1 MWDLNRLTLSRVST
15 DPGLDMTPAWMP
27 NGRQVVYSS
36 QSEGLFRI
44 ARQSV
49 DGTGSIEFLAKT
61 GNPVRLSGVSHDGA
75 RIFLFQGSAV
85 TGVDLMVLD
94 LDKQSVLVPLVQ
106 TQFAEKNAE
115 LSPDGRWLAY
125 EANDTNQFQIY
136 VRPWP
141 DYDRERIQLTTAG
154 GTQPQWSRDGK
165 ELFYVEGTGAVV
177 SVRVGQGTTWSASPG
192 TRTPLAANTY
202 FLGSGGAAT
211 RAYDVTPDGKHF
223 LMVKEA
229 GAGSQPAVATSI
241 VVVRNWIEELKRL
254 APRR

>member
-1 MWDLNRLTLSRVST
+1 
-15 DPGLDMTPAWMP
+15 
-27 NGRQVVYSS
+27 
-36 QSEGLFRI
+36 
-44 ARQSV
+44 
-49 DGTGSIEFLAKT
+49 
-61 GNPVRLSGVSHDGA
+61 VRLSGASHDGT
-75 RIFLFQGSAV
+75 RLFLTQASAG
-85 TGVDLMVLD
+85 TGVDMMVLNF
-94 LDKQSVLVPLVQ
+94 DKQNTLVPLVQ
-106 TQFAEKNAE
+106 TQFTEKNAE

-154 GTQPQWSRDGK
+154 GTQPQWSRGGK

-202 FLGSGGAAT
+202 FLGSGGGAT
-211 RAYDVTPDGKHF
+211 RAYDVTPDGKRF
-223 LMVKEA
+223 LMIKEA
-229 GAGSQPAVATSI
+229 GAGSQPSAATSI